1 MTKDFKVIIKI
12 KNYFLSSLNLQFLE
26 MKLKAFN
33 IKYKLENRIPAC
45 QVMEVINNLPK
56 EIHVETLYND
66 AVPDVLEELLSE
78 EIVYETNFEAK
89 KFDWMIEE

>member
-1 MTKDFKVIIKI
+1 
-12 KNYFLSSLNLQFLE
+12 

-33 IKYKLENRIPAC
+33 IKYKLENRIPAH

-89 KFDWMIEE
+89 NFDWIIEE